1 MAIVLD
7 LRQGA
12 PAEDQLIYIK
22 EQLERHLTELED
34 SVGGVKS
41 VETVLMDDNT
51 IKLIITDN
59 DGNKTEEEIR
69 NAAGVKNII
78 TQYYLSESY
87 LDQSGGEWTESQPA
101 WADGYYLW
109 QRTKITWDDGTSSST
124 TPRLLT
130 AVNDACERATTAQ
143 TTAGEAKTTATA
155 AQATAN
161 AAQTSAS
168 AARTA
173 AEEAKSSATAA
184 ATAAS
189 AAQTRADDAYTY
201 AGQAKSAADDADAH
215 ALTAKN
221 RADEA
226 YTYAGQA
233 ATSASEA
240 KTQAT
245 AATSYA
251 NGALTG
257 LSTVQDVIGV
267 LDWAQKNA
275 QYTLTSDTDIV
286 PGKTYWTRSGS
297 GTEADPY
304 TYAPVVNPV
313 KTQLSNYYEISGVD
327 EAMADY
333 INTHLALL
341 EDGLYVLSDNS
352 GWKVRIANDGV
363 YIIDPQGNT
372 ATKYKDAVTLGNDDG
387 SQSYQYLDYH
397 SMQLIDKEG
406 SPYFYISDLRDS
418 SGYVI
423 IEEYFRTDG
432 ISNRFTTML
441 KISEVLDISAYGVSD
456 PPVYS
461 INYKTITFD
470 EVPAK
475 KVAGVYVRYKTND
488 RNAKAFTLGTRD
500 QFGVVGPMSFAE
512 GDNITA
518 SGLYS
523 HAEGSFTIAHGESS
537 HAEGDSTNAG
547 GKNSH
552 AEGYHSMANGLR
564 SHAQNFETI
573 ASGLNQTA
581 LGRYNIEDNDDTYS
595 VIIGNGTN
603 DNNRS
608 NALTV
613 DWQGNV
619 WAGGTVTAEDMT
631 DAEITNFIDRIPGGS
646 SLLDYE
652 VVPVTLTND
661 YTLASWGYIKAYRF
675 GYICMLTFSGLKRS
689 TATTSNTQF
698 ASIPFTVMENMTTSA
713 VDGAGDTAIV
723 QAMKDTSEIYINAAN
738 ANANYFGQ
746 LIFIVG

>member
-1 MAIVLD
+1 MSEINGIAKEIVKT
-7 LRQGA
+7 LR
-12 PAEDQLIYIK
+12 EDKKKGTKPYDTQATVL
-22 EQLERHLTELED
+22 RVED
-34 SVGGVKS
+34 GTAWVKIPGGVD
-41 VETVLMDDNT
+41 ETPVQLTMSAKEGDNVQV
-51 IKLIITDN
+51 
-59 DGNKTEEEIR
+59 R
-69 NAAGVKNII
+69 V
-78 TQYYLSESY
+78 
-87 LDQSGGEWTESQPA
+87 SGGRA
-101 WADGYYLW
+101 WLAGN
-109 QRTKITWDDGTSSST
+109 GTSPPT
-124 TPRLLT
+124 DDTKAEQANET
-130 AVNDACERATTAQ
+130 AKSAEVAA
-143 TTAGEAKTTATA
+143 EAAF
-155 AQATAN
+155 N
-161 AAQTSAS
+161 AAQDAQLDAERAH
-168 AARTA
+168 AAA
-173 AEEAKSSATAA
+173 DNAEAEATRATA
-184 ATAAS
+184 
-189 AAQTRADDAYTY
+189 
-201 AGQAKSAADDADAH
+201 
-215 ALTAKN
+215 
-221 RADEA
+221 E
-226 YTYAGQA
+226 
-233 ATSASEA
+233 ASEA

-275 QYTLTSDTDIV
+275 QYALTGDTDIV

-304 TYAPVVNPV
+304 TYAPVVSPV

-327 EAMADY
+327 KAMADY
-333 INTHLALL
+333 INTHLALVS
-341 EDGLYVLSDNS
+341 EGGANDGLYVLSDGS

-406 SPYFYISDLRDS
+406 GPYFYVSDLRDS
-418 SGYVI
+418 SGYVT

-512 GDNITA
+512 GDNIIA

-523 HAEGSFTIAHGESS
+523 HAEGSFTIAAGEAS
-537 HAEGDSTNAG
+537 HAEGESTNAG
-547 GKNSH
+547 GENSH
-552 AEGYHSMANGLR
+552 AEGYHSMANGR
-564 SHAQNFETI
+564 HSHAQNFETI

-619 WAGGTVTAEDMT
+619 KTAGSVTENNGTRDIDLNISEAT
-631 DAEITNFIDRIPGGS
+631 IQKFIDLGM
-646 SLLDYE
+646 SL
-652 VVPVTLTND
+652 T
-661 YTLASWGYIKAYRF
+661 
-675 GYICMLTFSGLKRS
+675 
-689 TATTSNTQF
+689 
-698 ASIPFTVMENMTTSA
+698 
-713 VDGAGDTAIV
+713 
-723 QAMKDTSEIYINAAN
+723 
-738 ANANYFGQ
+738 
-746 LIFIVG
+746 

>member
-143 TTAGEAKTTATA
+143 TTAGEAKT
-155 AQATAN
+155 Q
-161 AAQTSAS
+161 
-168 AARTA
+168 
-173 AEEAKSSATAA
+173 
-184 ATAAS
+184 
-189 AAQTRADDAYTY
+189 
-201 AGQAKSAADDADAH
+201 
-215 ALTAKN
+215 
-221 RADEA
+221 
-226 YTYAGQA
+226 
-233 ATSASEA
+233 ASEA

-275 QYTLTSDTDIV
+275 QYSLTADTDIV

-304 TYAPVVNPV
+304 TYAPVVSPV

-333 INTHLALL
+333 INAHLALL
-341 EDGLYVLSDNS
+341 NDGLYVLSDNS

-363 YIIDPQGNT
+363 SIIDSQGKT
-372 ATKYKDAVTLGNDDG
+372 VA
-387 SQSYQYLDYH
+387 QYR
-397 SMQLIDKEG
+397 S
-406 SPYFYISDLRDS
+406 
-418 SGYVI
+418 
-423 IEEYFRTDG
+423 
-432 ISNRFTTML
+432 
-441 KISEVLDISAYGVSD
+441 
-456 PPVYS
+456 
-461 INYKTITFD
+461 TI
-470 EVPAK
+470 
-475 KVAGVYVRYKTND
+475 
-488 RNAKAFTLGTRD
+488 TLGTND
-500 QFGVVGPMSFAE
+500 GNQLNLTPDAIAFAIA
-512 GDNITA
+512 GQ
-518 SGLYS
+518 
-523 HAEGSFTIAHGESS
+523 TIAYI
-537 HAEGDSTNAG
+537 AQDKLMATNAELSG
-547 GKNSH
+547 ALFVGDYYVRQKSNGKL
-552 AEGYHSMANGLR
+552 AVGLR
-564 SHAQNFETI
+564 
-573 ASGLNQTA
+573 
-581 LGRYNIEDNDDTYS
+581 R
-595 VIIGNGTN
+595 
-603 DNNRS
+603 
-608 NALTV
+608 
-613 DWQGNV
+613 
-619 WAGGTVTAEDMT
+619 
-631 DAEITNFIDRIPGGS
+631 
-646 SLLDYE
+646 
-652 VVPVTLTND
+652 
-661 YTLASWGYIKAYRF
+661 
-675 GYICMLTFSGLKRS
+675 
-689 TATTSNTQF
+689 
-698 ASIPFTVMENMTTSA
+698 
-713 VDGAGDTAIV
+713 
-723 QAMKDTSEIYINAAN
+723 
-738 ANANYFGQ
+738 
-746 LIFIVG
+746 

>member
-1 MAIVLD
+1 MVEQKVLEDFVQGLKPEPKDTNTVHTAIVSNIDDEGVVWVNINGSDKETPTELVATEVKRGD
-7 LRQGA
+7 AVTVQWRNNKLYVASNYTNPSAGVVRVSAVEAAAQTAQSAANNAVADAGRA
-12 PAEDQLIYIK
+12 KEAAEDAIATAESVHSIAQ
-22 EQLERHLTELED
+22 QAAED
-34 SVGGVKS
+34 
-41 VETVLMDDNT
+41 
-51 IKLIITDN
+51 
-59 DGNKTEEEIR
+59 
-69 NAAGVKNII
+69 AA
-78 TQYYLSESY
+78 
-87 LDQSGGEWTESQPA
+87 
-101 WADGYYLW
+101 
-109 QRTKITWDDGTSSST
+109 
-124 TPRLLT
+124 
-130 AVNDACERATTAQ
+130 
-143 TTAGEAKTTATA
+143 EAKT
-155 AQATAN
+155 
-161 AAQTSAS
+161 SA
-168 AARTA
+168 
-173 AEEAKSSATAA
+173 
-184 ATAAS
+184 
-189 AAQTRADDAYTY
+189 
-201 AGQAKSAADDADAH
+201 G
-215 ALTAKN
+215 
-221 RADEA
+221 
-226 YTYAGQA
+226 
-233 ATSASEA
+233 EA

-275 QYTLTSDTDIV
+275 QYSLTGDTDIV
-286 PGKTYWTRSGS
+286 PGKTYWVRSGS

-304 TYAPVVNPV
+304 TYAPVVSPV

-341 EDGLYVLSDNS
+341 DDGLYVLSDGS

-406 SPYFYISDLRDS
+406 GPYFYVSDLRDS
-418 SGYVI
+418 SGYVT

-488 RNAKAFTLGTRD
+488 RNAKAFTLGTRA

-608 NALTV
+608 NAATV

-619 WAGGTVTAEDMT
+619 KTAGSVTENNGTRD
-631 DAEITNFIDRIPGGS
+631 IDLQISETTIQKYVNLGM
-646 SLLDYE
+646 SL
-652 VVPVTLTND
+652 T
-661 YTLASWGYIKAYRF
+661 
-675 GYICMLTFSGLKRS
+675 
-689 TATTSNTQF
+689 
-698 ASIPFTVMENMTTSA
+698 
-713 VDGAGDTAIV
+713 
-723 QAMKDTSEIYINAAN
+723 
-738 ANANYFGQ
+738 
-746 LIFIVG
+746 

>member
-1 MAIVLD
+1 MSEINGIAKEIVKTI
-7 LRQGA
+7 R
-12 PAEDQLIYIK
+12 EDKNKGTKPYDTQATVM
-22 EQLERHLTELED
+22 RVED
-34 SVGGVKS
+34 GTAWVRIPGGVDETPAQLTMDAKEGDNVQVRVSGGRAWLAGNGTSPPTDDTKAVEANENAKS
-41 VETVLMDDNT
+41 AS
-51 IKLIITDN
+51 IAA
-59 DGNKTEEEIR
+59 R
-69 NAAGVKNII
+69 AAFNAAENAQ
-78 TQYYLSESY
+78 T
-87 LDQSGGEWTESQPA
+87 
-101 WADGYYLW
+101 
-109 QRTKITWDDGTSSST
+109 
-124 TPRLLT
+124 
-130 AVNDACERATTAQ
+130 DAERAHYAAEQAETEAS
-143 TTAGEAKTTATA
+143 EAKT
-155 AQATAN
+155 QAT
-161 AAQTSAS
+161 
-168 AARTA
+168 
-173 AEEAKSSATAA
+173 
-184 ATAAS
+184 
-189 AAQTRADDAYTY
+189 
-201 AGQAKSAADDADAH
+201 
-215 ALTAKN
+215 
-221 RADEA
+221 
-226 YTYAGQA
+226 
-233 ATSASEA
+233 EA

-286 PGKTYWTRSGS
+286 PGKTYWVRSGS

-304 TYAPVVNPV
+304 TYAPVASPV

-341 EDGLYVLSDNS
+341 DDGLYVLSDNS

-363 YIIDPQGNT
+363 YIVDPQGNT

-406 SPYFYISDLRDS
+406 GPYFYVSDLRDS
-418 SGYVI
+418 SGYVT

-512 GDNITA
+512 GDNIIA

-523 HAEGSFTIAHGESS
+523 HAEGSFTIAHGEAS
-537 HAEGDSTNAG
+537 HAEGESTNAG
-547 GKNSH
+547 GENSH
-552 AEGYHSMANGLR
+552 AEGYHSMANGR
-564 SHAQNFETI
+564 HSHAQNFETI

-581 LGRYNIEDNDDTYS
+581 LGRYNIEDNNDTYS
-595 VIIGNGTN
+595 VIIGNGIN

-619 WAGGTVTAEDMT
+619 KTAGSVTENNGTRD
-631 DAEITNFIDRIPGGS
+631 IDLQISETTIQKYVDLGM
-646 SLLDYE
+646 SL
-652 VVPVTLTND
+652 T
-661 YTLASWGYIKAYRF
+661 
-675 GYICMLTFSGLKRS
+675 
-689 TATTSNTQF
+689 
-698 ASIPFTVMENMTTSA
+698 
-713 VDGAGDTAIV
+713 
-723 QAMKDTSEIYINAAN
+723 
-738 ANANYFGQ
+738 
-746 LIFIVG
+746 